1 MITVQL
7 EYDDVEKADIDKNW
21 VRSICENI
29 FVGSKGNKASITIIF
44 SNDYKLRKLKKEYFG
59 EDVFTDTI
67 SFNLEEESDPIEGEV
82 YISLERVS
90 ENAHTFNQD
99 FITECK
105 RIIIHGCLHLLGFN
119 DKSNDEKKEMTKME
133 NDTLSQ
139 NNWQNLF
146 EN

>member
-1 MITVQL
+1 MITVQI
-7 EYDDVEKADIDKNW
+7 EYDDAEKPDIDENW

-29 FVGSKGNKASITIIF
+29 FVDSKGNKASITIIF

-67 SFNLEEESDPIEGEV
+67 SFNLEEEGDPIEGEV

-90 ENAHTFNQD
+90 ENAHIFKQD

-105 RIIIHGCLHLLGFN
+105 RIIIHGCLHLLGH
-119 DKSNDEKKEMTKME
+119 NDESAEDKIKMIQLE
-133 NDTLSQ
+133 EKYLSH
-139 NNWQNLF
+139 NIKVN
-146 EN
+146 

>member
-1 MITVQL
+1 MITVQI
-7 EYDDVEKADIDKNW
+7 EYDDAEKPDIDENW

-29 FVGSKGNKASITIIF
+29 FVDSKENKTSITIIF

-90 ENAHTFNQD
+90 ENAHTFQQD
-99 FITECK
+99 FITEYK
-105 RIIIHGCLHLLGFN
+105 RVIIHGCLHLLGY
-119 DKSNDEKKEMTKME
+119 NDELPEDKTKMTE
-133 NDTLSQ
+133 LEETYLSHNIKVNQ
-139 NNWQNLF
+139 A
-146 EN
+146 